1 MLTGISIKDF
11 AIVKELS
18 VDLKPGLN
26 IITGETGAGK
36 SVIIEAISMA
46 LGSRADTA
54 YVRTGCDKAVVTL
67 LVDTEDCD
75 LGDVLEEMGV
85 PSDDPLVIRREISA
99 QSKSVCR
106 VNGTIVPLSALSL
119 LCKKIADIH
128 GQYDQQ
134 VLLDPDNHLDI
145 LDLYGGK
152 DLRKTKED
160 TAKAYAEYAEC
171 SNEYY
176 KLKKELSDAERQ
188 RDFLRFELAEITSAD
203 IKMGE
208 DEELENAIR
217 IMENGEKLY
226 EAVSN
231 AHSDLFDSDHS
242 ADSTLGNAI
251 KSLESVR
258 GITSEIDNFL
268 QRLYDAYYELD
279 DMNAE
284 LRSVRESV
292 NFSQKELDADIERLE
307 LIKKLKRKYGGSI
320 EKVLEY
326 AQKAEKSLSD
336 IENAD
341 DKLRELESAIQSSK
355 ELFDHRAEGLS
366 KMRHTAAERLE
377 TLVDRELAE
386 LNFSDSHFKVNFSK
400 KASSV
405 LGVDGVE
412 FLISTNRGEAP
423 KSLAKVASGGEL
435 SRIMLA
441 LKSIIGDLDNIPTMI
456 FDEIDTG
463 ISGATAA
470 VVGDKLVNIA
480 KNHQV
485 ICITHLPQIASKGKS
500 HFRIEKYSD
509 EISTQTTVVPL
520 SKEERVE
527 ELARLLSGTVIT
539 DSARMQAREL
549 LILNE

>member
-1 MLTGISIKDF
+1 MISGINIKDF

-67 LVDTEDCD
+67 IIDTEDCE
-75 LGDVLEEMGV
+75 LGSILEEMGV
-85 PSDDPLVIRREISA
+85 QADDPMIIRREISA

-106 VNGTIVPLSALSL
+106 VNGTIVPLSALNL

-134 VLLDPDNHLDI
+134 ILLDPDNHLEI

-152 DLRKTKED
+152 DLRIAKED
-160 TAKAYAEYAEC
+160 TAKAFAEYAEY
-171 SNEYY
+171 SNAYY

-203 IKMGE
+203 IKPGE
-208 DEELENAIR
+208 DEALEDSIR
-217 IMENGEKLY
+217 IMENGERLY
-226 EAVSN
+226 EAVST
-231 AHSDLFDSDHS
+231 AHLDLYDAEYS

-251 KSLESVR
+251 RSLEAVR
-258 GITSEIDNFL
+258 GISPEIDKVL
-268 QRLYDAYYELD
+268 QRVYDVYYELD
-279 DMNAE
+279 DMNTE
-284 LRSVRESV
+284 LRNARESV
-292 NFSQKELDADIERLE
+292 NFSQRELDANIERLE
-307 LIKKLKRKYGGSI
+307 TINKLKRKYGGSI
-320 EKVLEY
+320 EKILEY
-326 AQKAEKSLSD
+326 ARRAENSLSD

-341 DKLRELESAIQSSK
+341 EKMRELEENIKSSK

-377 TLVDRELAE
+377 KLVDNELSE
-386 LNFSDSHFKVNFSK
+386 LNFSNAHFKVFFTKTN
-400 KASSV
+400 SSA
-405 LGVDGVE
+405 LGTDGVE
-412 FLISTNRGEAP
+412 FLIATNRGEVP
-423 KSLAKVASGGEL
+423 KALAKIASGGEL

-441 LKSIIGDLDNIPTMI
+441 LKSIIGDLDEIPTMI

-470 VVGDKLVNIA
+470 VVGDKLVSIA

-485 ICITHLPQIASKGKS
+485 ICITHLPQIASRGES
-500 HFRIEKYSD
+500 HYRIEKVSD
-509 EISTQTTVVPL
+509 EISTHTTVVPL
-520 SKEERVE
+520 SEEERIE

-539 DSARMQAREL
+539 DTARMQAKEL
-549 LILNE
+549 LGSDE